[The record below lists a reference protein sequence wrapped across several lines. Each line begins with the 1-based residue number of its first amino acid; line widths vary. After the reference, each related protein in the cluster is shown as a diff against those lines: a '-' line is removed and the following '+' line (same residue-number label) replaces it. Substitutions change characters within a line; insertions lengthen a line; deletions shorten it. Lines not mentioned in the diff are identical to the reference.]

1 LERIKV
7 LTVFGTRPEAVKMA
21 PLVQEL
27 KKSDYIDCKVAVTA
41 QHRQMLDQVLSLF
54 DVKVDYDLNIM
65 EERQSLFD
73 ITVKAL
79 SGLRDV
85 LNEVRPDLVLVH
97 GDTTTT
103 FVGALASFYLHIK
116 VGHVEAGL
124 RTHNKWLPFPEEMN
138 RKLTGALADL
148 HFAPTRTAKMNLI
161 KEGVDSKSIF
171 VTGNTVIDALRTTVK
186 KDYVFKQPVLNSLK
200 FEKNRVILVTAHRR
214 ENLGRPLEEICRG
227 LRDVVERNPDVV
239 LVYPVHLNPAVRDTA
254 YSILK
259 NSERIILLPPL
270 DTDELHNL
278 MARCYMVMTDS
289 GGLQEEAPSLGKPVL
304 VLRNETERPEAV
316 KAGTVKVIGTAREN
330 VLKEAEILLKDESE
344 YLRMANAVNPYGD
357 GFASKRIVESI
368 LYYFGISEKRPEEFR
383 PERASGMDCS

>member
-1 LERIKV
+1 
-7 LTVFGTRPEAVKMA
+7 MA

-54 DVKVDYDLNIM
+54 DVKVDYDLDIM

-103 FVGALASFYLHIK
+103 FAGALASFYMHIK

-124 RTHNKWLPFPEEMN
+124 RTRNKWLPFPEEMN

-148 HFAPTRTAKMNLI
+148 HFAPTMTAKMNLI

-200 FEKNRVILVTAHRR
+200 FEENRVILVTAHRR

-383 PERASGMDCS
+383 PERASGMDRS

>member
-1 LERIKV
+1 MERVKV

-21 PLVQEL
+21 PLVHEL

-54 DVKVDYDLNIM
+54 DVNTDYDLDIM

-79 SGLRDV
+79 AGLRDV
-85 LNEVRPDLVLVH
+85 LNEARPDLVLVH

-103 FVGALASFYLHIK
+103 FVGALASFYMRIK

-148 HFAPTRTAKMNLI
+148 HFAPTMTAKENLI
-161 KEGVDSKSIF
+161 KEGVDPKSIF

-186 KDYVFKQPVLNSLK
+186 KDYVFRQSVLNALDYD
-200 FEKNRVILVTAHRR
+200 KNRVILVTAHRR
-214 ENLGRPLEEICRG
+214 ENLGKPLEDICLG
-227 LRDVVERNPDVV
+227 LRDVVERNPEVI

-254 YSILK
+254 HGILK
-259 NSERIILLPPL
+259 GSERIILLPPL

-304 VLRNETERPEAV
+304 VLRTETERPEAV
-316 KAGTVKVIGTAREN
+316 RAGTVKVIGTAREN
-330 VLKEAEILLKDESE
+330 VLKEAEILLKDEAE
-344 YLRMANAVNPYGD
+344 YTRMANAVNPYGD
-357 GFASKRIVESI
+357 GFASRRIVESI
-368 LYYFGISEKRPEEFR
+368 LYYFGLSDKNPDEFR
-383 PERASGMDCS
+383 PEI